1 VQSPPP
7 PVPSGP
13 TFGATP
19 TFAPR
24 PQPSAFT
31 ATPILSQPLPDE
43 EEPEVIKCALPPLV
57 LCAAAR

>member
-1 VQSPPP
+1 MQ
-7 PVPSGP
+7 P

-31 ATPILSQPLPDE
+31 ATPILTQPLQDE
-43 EEPEVIKCALPPLV
+43 EEPEVIK
-57 LCAAAR
+57 